1 MKVVKCPQVHWVASL
16 KNGADQE
23 LITQSI
29 TFIGQFL
36 WYSTVTDD
44 NFNSNVL
51 SHKSGGLCGYFK
63 KGPNNIILPINFRLM
78 KHERFTKHIISLW
91 FKQLH
96 GQSRVSHHFFPIK
109 YCRCWRLD
117 SFMGLTSLIFNQTSS
132 VWQAVRVCK
141 REYPG
146 KFCSPSRGS
155 LTRSQSCS
163 GLLHWCI
170 KQDDDLKL
178 RSRSPES
185 FYVCP
190 FAHSYFINEL
200 FAKSS

>member
-1 MKVVKCPQVHWVASL
+1 MTNWSKKKNKKNFIIIAQGVISCIPSVKVVKCPQVHWVASL

-63 KGPNNIILPINFRLM
+63 KGLNNIILPINFRLT
-78 KHERFTKHIISLW
+78 KHEQFTKHIISLW

-96 GQSRVSHHFFPIK
+96 GQSTVNHHFF
-109 YCRCWRLD
+109 L
-117 SFMGLTSLIFNQTSS
+117 
-132 VWQAVRVCK
+132 
-141 REYPG
+141 
-146 KFCSPSRGS
+146 
-155 LTRSQSCS
+155 
-163 GLLHWCI
+163 
-170 KQDDDLKL
+170 
-178 RSRSPES
+178 
-185 FYVCP
+185 
-190 FAHSYFINEL
+190 
-200 FAKSS
+200 